1 MSGDNLKVSGGRGRH
16 LCGNCGGLFFKFF
29 RPSRRLDELLQ
40 GNCRQGCGG
49 GGGRIKGV
57 DGGTPLPDKR
67 MAFLQTRRRQDLP
80 TTSTGFYLGSR
91 RLYKAFMKHT
101 NNSNRSRF

>member
-67 MAFLQTRRRQDLP
+67 MAFLQTRRRQACQQ
-80 TTSTGFYLGSR
+80 R
-91 RLYKAFMKHT
+91 RLVFISAPDDFIKP
-101 NNSNRSRF
+101 S